1 MAEGR
6 RTALHSAARTTK
18 EPPMNEVPVKR
29 YQLMKRRFPA
39 LMSAVEQLGEAAAGA
54 GPLDEKTKELVQLG
68 AAAALR
74 SEGAVHRHAL
84 VLLTSTIGFP
94 TVAAALSWADDVIDK
109 RRPKTLTV

>member
-1 MAEGR
+1 
-6 RTALHSAARTTK
+6 
-18 EPPMNEVPVKR
+18 MNEVPVKR

-74 SEGAVHRHAL
+74 SEGAVHSHARRALELGASADDVRHAL

>member
-1 MAEGR
+1 
-6 RTALHSAARTTK
+6 
-18 EPPMNEVPVKR
+18 MNEVPVKR

-74 SEGAVHRHAL
+74 SEGAVHSHARRALELGASANDVRHAL